1 MNKKKLRKARIK
13 IDKVDQKIFNL
24 IKQRT
29 NIVKYMLT
37 LKTLK
42 KQIVDQKRI
51 NEILKKIKFKSINN

>member
-51 NEILKKIKFKSINN
+51 NVF